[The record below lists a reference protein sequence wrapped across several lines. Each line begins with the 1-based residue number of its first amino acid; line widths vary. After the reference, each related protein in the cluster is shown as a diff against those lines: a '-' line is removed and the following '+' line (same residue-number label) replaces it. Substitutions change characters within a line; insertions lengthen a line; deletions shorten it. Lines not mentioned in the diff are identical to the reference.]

1 MNKTRV
7 AINGFGRIGRTI
19 LRIILLS
26 KNDIEVVAINDLGDY
41 ETLSYLLKYDT
52 VFGVL
57 DKEITIDNGT
67 LVVGEDKHNIKLI
80 SERDPSLIP
89 WKELDIDIVIEA
101 TGTFADKKS
110 LQKHIEAGAKK
121 VVLTVPPKDQIDA
134 TIVLGVNEE
143 TLDSSMKLISNASC
157 TTNCLAPVVKVLD
170 ENFGIV
176 SGLMTT
182 VHAYTN
188 DQALSET
195 THKDFRRGRSATQNI
210 IPTTT
215 GAAKAVGMV
224 LPSLDGKLDGL
235 AMRVPVPDGSII
247 DLVVEVERNTTV
259 DEINQSM
266 ISASEGD
273 MKGLIEYSA
282 VPLASSDIIGNPA
295 SSIFDASSTQILGG
309 NFIRVVAWYDNEWGY
324 SNRIVDLVQLISNKQ
339 DDE

>member
-1 MNKTRV
+1 MSKTKV

-19 LRIILLS
+19 LRILLLT
-26 KNDIEVVAINDLGDY
+26 KNNIEVVAINDLGDY

-57 DKEITIDNGT
+57 DKEIYIDNET
-67 LVVGEDKHNIKLI
+67 LVVGDNKHNIKLI
-80 SERDPSLIP
+80 SQRDPSLIP
-89 WKELDIDIVIEA
+89 WRELDIDIVIEA
-101 TGTFADKKS
+101 TGTFADKES
-110 LQKHIEAGAKK
+110 LQKHIDAGAKK
-121 VVLTVPPKDQIDA
+121 VVLTVPPKDEIDA
-134 TIVLGVNEE
+134 TIVFGVNEE
-143 TLDSSMKLISNASC
+143 ILEPSMKLISNASC
-157 TTNCLAPVVKVLD
+157 TTNCLAPIAKVLD

-188 DQALSET
+188 DQALAET

-224 LPSLDGKLDGL
+224 LPNLNGKLDGL

-247 DLVVEVERNTTV
+247 DLVVEVQNNTKV
-259 DEINQSM
+259 EEINNVM
-266 ISASEGD
+266 KKASEGS
-273 MKGLIEYSA
+273 MKEIIEYSS

-295 SSIFDASSTQILGG
+295 SSIFDASSTQVLG
-309 NFIRVVAWYDNEWGY
+309 NNLIKVVAWYDNEWGY
-324 SNRIVDLVQLISNKQ
+324 SNRIVDLVKLISKRKKN
-339 DDE
+339 E